1 MEAMRQSWTDDRL
14 DDLNSKV
21 DRLDDHMRAEFTAVR
36 SEMREGF
43 AAVDRRFEGI
53 DRRFE
58 QIDRRFEQIDGRFE
72 QIDGRFER
80 SDERM
85 AAGFARLDAD
95 IKALHRLLLRASI
108 GAVSALVVAV
118 SAAAL
123 AQL

>member
-1 MEAMRQSWTDDRL
+1 MRQSWTDDRL

-21 DRLDDHMRAEFTAVR
+21 DRLDDYMRAEFTAVR

-43 AAVDRRFEGI
+43 AAVDRRFDGI
-53 DRRFE
+53 DRRFV
-58 QIDRRFEQIDGRFE
+58 QIDRRFEQV
-72 QIDGRFER
+72 DGRFER

-85 AAGFARLDAD
+85 AAGFARLDAE

-108 GAVSALVVAV
+108 GAASALVVAV
-118 SAAAL
+118 IAAAL